1 MKNSKIKE
9 NLKLIND
16 YKNSAE
22 NLLKKFDAKSTFN
35 DKITK
40 IYNEINNLITIE
52 NDNLKKIINLI
63 DEINNYGNLLNIK
76 SNLDNLVSSI
86 NSDIITINNFYT
98 LANDFVISNNEDIK
112 NLEKINID
120 ASTFFNNSKIAENIN
135 SINNLKDSAEK
146 LIKNFDNN
154 SLLND
159 KVNKI
164 YNDINDIVTNGNEL
178 YTKVVNTINDI
189 NKIYL
194 NKKNNF
200 LSNEIYDNEKKVQA
214 DEEMLRIIQDEE
226 IMKLK
231 LEQELEFQ
239 LKKNQ
244 SNTTLYIIIGVAL
257 FLIIIAFF
265 ATR

>member
-35 DKITK
+35 EKVTK

-52 NDNLKKIINLI
+52 NDNLIKVINLI

-86 NSDIITINNFYT
+86 NSDLITINNFYT
-98 LANDFVISNNEDIK
+98 LANDFVISNNEDII

-178 YTKVVNTINDI
+178 YKNVVNTINDI

-194 NKKNNF
+194 NKKNKF
-200 LSNEIYDNEKKVQA
+200 LSNEIYDNEKKVKS
-214 DEEMLRIIQDEE
+214 DEEMLRIIQDKE
-226 IMKLK
+226 IMNLK
-231 LEQELEFQ
+231 LEQEQEFQ

>member
-1 MKNSKIKE
+1 MEISKDEVIFASIQKMESLLTDKNDFMI
-9 NLKLIND
+9 
-16 YKNSAE
+16 
-22 NLLKKFDAKSTFN
+22 
-35 DKITK
+35 
-40 IYNEINNLITIE
+40 
-52 NDNLKKIINLI
+52 KIINDNGGWSEAEFNNFIHSLHFNYTELFNEEYLKIQNDDGLI
-63 DEINNYGNLLNIK
+63 L
-76 SNLDNLVSSI
+76 
-86 NSDIITINNFYT
+86 TINNFYT

-178 YTKVVNTINDI
+178 YKNVVNTINDI

-194 NKKNNF
+194 NKKNKF
-200 LSNEIYDNEKKVQA
+200 LSNEIYDNEKKVKS
-214 DEEMLRIIQDEE
+214 DEEMLRIIQDKE
-226 IMKLK
+226 IMNLK
-231 LEQELEFQ
+231 LEQEQEFQ